1 MANEFNIFEHKHDH
15 DCDHDHDHG
24 KVEHLDPAQQS
35 LADALKVSFG
45 ILKIVMLGLLA
56 IFLFSGIFNVK
67 SGEKAVKLRFGKII
81 TDNAGEGL
89 EAGGPYFALPYPLE
103 EPKKI
108 QTTQRSIDLGT
119 QFWWSSSADDAG
131 KSISEIAD
139 ANQGPLDPVTKGSM
153 ISGDANIVHTQW
165 RILYQVSNITAFL
178 QQVGSFELAD
188 VIVRNAA
195 EQAAV
200 YAVAQTT
207 ADEVINGRPGV
218 DVARVK
224 IQEILSSMN
233 TGLEVVEVTAPGK
246 SMPLSVRSAYEA
258 VIGAV
263 SEQGQKVETARQE
276 RARILGS
283 AAGEGYEDL
292 LKLINAFETAQAAGD
307 KEKLAQLDKQLDEAY
322 RTLKIGEKRIG
333 GEASRI
339 INEALGYQ
347 TQVSQ
352 ALEGEA
358 RRFNDLL
365 DQYRANPQ
373 IVLNRLWFDTKEQI
387 LTSPDVE
394 VFYAPTD
401 AQTYLDLNRRPD
413 VEQAREKARLDAAAE
428 AQRAR
433 NQ

>member
-1 MANEFNIFEHKHDH
+1 
-15 DCDHDHDHG
+15 
-24 KVEHLDPAQQS
+24 
-35 LADALKVSFG
+35 
-45 ILKIVMLGLLA
+45 
-56 IFLFSGIFNVK
+56 
-67 SGEKAVKLRFGKII
+67 
-81 TDNAGEGL
+81 
-89 EAGGPYFALPYPLE
+89 
-103 EPKKI
+103 
-108 QTTQRSIDLGT
+108 
-119 QFWWSSSADDAG
+119 
-131 KSISEIAD
+131 
-139 ANQGPLDPVTKGSM
+139 
-153 ISGDANIVHTQW
+153 
-165 RILYQVSNITAFL
+165 
-178 QQVGSFELAD
+178 VGSFELAD